1 MMSREQVHE
10 LAQFEDQE
18 NCAISFYFQPEAPRN
33 KAHKGEAILNKDLV
47 REALRKV
54 GNHNLDGENNGN
66 HSNGKNVSK
75 ENCEAA
81 RGDLERILRFSQDLR
96 GNGVHAKAIFACA
109 AQGFWR
115 EYDLPAQL
123 SGTQLTV
130 NRHFHLKPV
139 AQLLGASPALG
150 VVLVDR
156 ARARLFDLRLGELN
170 EIEGFFRPLLRRGRS
185 DGYGGYD
192 GGHAERRA
200 ADEAR
205 QHFKQIAEVL
215 QIALEKRQFDHWILG
230 CQETIWPQLE
240 PMLHPDVAHK
250 LLGRFSAVVGHASRE
265 MVRTSAEQIFA
276 DWQKK
281 RCADTVHET
290 IAQARSHGRGVTG
303 LRRVLQS
310 LEMGEVQTLLVSEN
324 YVAQAVECKGCGHL
338 DAHLVSACPVC
349 GRETREVV
357 DVTEAILPWAIRRDI
372 ELFYVK
378 DDRELDS
385 VGNIAALLRFRSA
398 QNYLTQSHNVQSI
411 GERRPNGSLRRREGF
426 AARAVGIERRMVL

>member
-1 MMSREQVHE
+1 MISREQIHE

-18 NCAISFYFQPEAPRN
+18 NCAISFYFQPESPRN
-33 KAHKGEAILNKDLV
+33 KAHKGEATLTKDLV
-47 REALRKV
+47 REALRSVEKK
-54 GNHNLDGENNGN
+54 NSNSNNF
-66 HSNGKNVSK
+66 SK
-75 ENCEAA
+75 EKCEAT

-109 AQGFWR
+109 GRDFWR

-130 NRHFHLKPV
+130 NRHFQLKPV
-139 AQLLGASPALG
+139 SQLLGAFPALG

-170 EIEGFFRPLLRRGRS
+170 EFEGFFHPLPRRGRS
-185 DGYGGYD
+185 DGYAGYD
-192 GGHAERRA
+192 GGHAERRV

-205 QHFKQIAEVL
+205 QHFKRIAEVL
-215 QIALEKRQFDHWILG
+215 KNALEKRQFDHWILG
-230 CQETIWPQLE
+230 CQETLWPQLE
-240 PMLHPDVAHK
+240 PLLHPDVAHK
-250 LLGRFSAVVGHASRE
+250 LLGRFSAEVGHASRE
-265 MVRTSAEQIFA
+265 MVRTNAEHIFA

-281 RCADTVHET
+281 RCTDVVHET

-303 LRRVLQS
+303 LRKVLQS
-310 LEMGEVQTLLVSEN
+310 LEMGEVQTLLVGEN
-324 YVAQAVECKGCGHL
+324 YVAQAVECQGCGHL

-372 ELFYVK
+372 ELFHVK
-378 DDRELDS
+378 DDPELDS

-398 QNYLTQSHNVQSI
+398 QNHSTQNHSTQNHNVRWI
-411 GERRPNGSLRRREGF
+411 GERRPNGSLRRRDGF
-426 AARAVGIERRMVL
+426 AARPVGIEQRIIL